1 MSDVELINNRNINN
15 YFNIYKNSYNQLN
28 IIAQNNSS
36 DPKYFTN
43 GNLSIP
49 NGINSFINDVLNGS
63 LEIIEQNDIQKIQ
76 YIENRKN
83 RLTSNNLII
92 GTTFTVSNNYDNR
105 YDKNNFKQWRFK
117 VKTAG
122 NLTSLFVKKNSDGYK
137 RISDLTFSQFVK
149 TEFSYIKHWNISD
162 NSLIAF
168 RYFSGIAIP
177 FGNSDNIP
185 FSESF
190 FGGGSNDNRAWQVYR
205 LGSRKQWSLQ

>member
-28 IIAQNNSS
+28 TIAQNNTS
-36 DPKYFTN
+36 DSKYFN
-43 GNLSIP
+43 DGNLSIP
-49 NGINSFINDVLNGS
+49 NGINNFINDVLNNN
-63 LEIIEQNDIQKIQ
+63 LTINEQNDIQRIK
-76 YIENRKN
+76 YIENRRN

-105 YDKNNFKQWRFK
+105 YDKDNFKQSRFK

-205 LGSRKQWSLQ
+205 LGPGSSGAYK